1 MILITGANGV
11 VGRQVMNLLLQEDA
25 AVTAVTSSPGEARLP
40 DGVRAVSG
48 DLFRP
53 QWIEAALEGVEAI
66 QISPRATGPGLGE
79 LLKLAV
85 KQGVRRA
92 VLLSATTVEY
102 PAGEARFAAQF
113 KLAEDLVTSSGLD
126 WTVLRLADFAANAL
140 AWAPQIKAGDV
151 VRGAYGQAATS
162 PIHET
167 DIAAVTVQA
176 LRSSV
181 HTRSIHTLTGPQSLD
196 QSEKVR
202 LIGAAIGRELSFQ
215 ELPPEQVRQGM
226 LAQGLPEEV
235 PARLLGSLAD
245 YANHPGPTTS
255 TVEDL
260 LGRPALT
267 FADWARDN
275 APAFGG

>member
-92 VLLSATTVEY
+92 
-102 PAGEARFAAQF
+102 
-113 KLAEDLVTSSGLD
+113 
-126 WTVLRLADFAANAL
+126 
-140 AWAPQIKAGDV
+140 
-151 VRGAYGQAATS
+151 
-162 PIHET
+162 
-167 DIAAVTVQA
+167 
-176 LRSSV
+176 
-181 HTRSIHTLTGPQSLD
+181 
-196 QSEKVR
+196 
-202 LIGAAIGRELSFQ
+202 
-215 ELPPEQVRQGM
+215 
-226 LAQGLPEEV
+226 
-235 PARLLGSLAD
+235 
-245 YANHPGPTTS
+245 
-255 TVEDL
+255 
-260 LGRPALT
+260 
-267 FADWARDN
+267 
-275 APAFGG
+275 